1 MLKKIGKK
9 LISVLLAVTLIATTF
24 LVFDPSILVQKSKA
38 AVDVKKLVNT
48 VEPAINFYVPETIY
62 LNPVIGSGGQPYS
75 FQYFVDC
82 DENGTLHR
90 SATQTHGYCL
100 FLVFNSLRLRFHRLG
115 ECNGQYLDRQADLT
129 GSQAD
134 NSQRFNLCAKRQSQG
149 YLHICCRRRYLSRI
163 CLYIYVLSRS

>member
-62 LNPVIGSGGQPYS
+62 LNPVIGSGSQPYS
-75 FQYFVDC
+75 FQ
-82 DENGTLHR
+82 
-90 SATQTHGYCL
+90 
-100 FLVFNSLRLRFHRLG
+100 
-115 ECNGQYLDRQADLT
+115 
-129 GSQAD
+129 
-134 NSQRFNLCAKRQSQG
+134 
-149 YLHICCRRRYLSRI
+149 
-163 CLYIYVLSRS
+163 